1 MLLKLYPENPNPRYI
16 KMIIDCLENDGVI
29 IFPTDTI
36 YAIGCS
42 INSSKALERIA
53 RIKGV
58 KKEKANFSII
68 FHDLSMLSEFTRP
81 INNDVFKLMKR
92 NLPGAFTFILEANN
106 NVPKIFK
113 NNKKTIGIRIPDQP
127 IITNIVRELG
137 CPIITTSIVD
147 DDEISGFMT
156 DPEDI
161 NDAYSDRVDII
172 INTPD
177 NRLMKAADLVRHFT
191 GKRITRTVII
201 PDIPSMITE
210 MDKQNPVKRYLLRYL
225 NRSAMNKVSDSDGL
239 VLLTEDMMDFVD
251 KPVRHIVMEGI
262 VDVET
267 MDVDTDD
274 QMPEK
279 KVVLYTGTLRK
290 IFGVM
295 NLVKAFQ
302 SLENT
307 DAELWICGSG
317 DSENDIN
324 EAAKQDSRIK
334 YFGMVDSQTALS
346 MQRQATVLVNPRTSE
361 GEYTKYSF
369 PSKTMEYLLAGKCTI
384 INRLP
389 GIPEEYYDYVYTPDD
404 ESVESLAECISDV
417 LSRDADILAARA
429 KAGRDFVISQKN
441 SIAQTKKIMDMINNE
456 Y

>member
-1 MLLKLYPENPNPRYI
+1 MNVIYI
-16 KMIIDCLENDGVI
+16 GRFFTKGLV
-29 IFPTDTI
+29 
-36 YAIGCS
+36 
-42 INSSKALERIA
+42 NSAL
-53 RIKGV
+53 
-58 KKEKANFSII
+58 
-68 FHDLSMLSEFTRP
+68 
-81 INNDVFKLMKR
+81 
-92 NLPGAFTFILEANN
+92 ANN
-106 NVPKIFK
+106 VGMSNHNFEMSVINGLCQHEDIALQCLSVPGVYSFPY
-113 NNKKTIGIRIPDQP
+113 NNKKFYTKSESYAYKNTHIHSMGFCNLHVIKELWSTIALVI
-127 IITNIVRELG
+127 
-137 CPIITTSIVD
+137 SILAALARYKD
-147 DDEISGFMT
+147 K
-156 DPEDI
+156 
-161 NDAYSDRVDII
+161 RVDVI
-172 INTPD
+172 INTP
-177 NRLMKAADLVRHFT
+177 NNSLLNAVRFARL
-191 GKRITRTVII
+191 ITRKKITQTVII
-201 PDIPSMITE
+201 PDIPSMVTS
-210 MDKQNPVKRYLLRYL
+210 MDKYSLLKRRLLKHC
-225 NRSAMNKVSDSDGL
+225 NKRSMKLTSESDGL
-239 VLLTEDMMDFVD
+239 VLLTEFMMDFID

-267 MDVDTDD
+267 MDVDVNEE
-274 QMPEK
+274 MPDK
-279 KVVLYTGTLRK
+279 KVILYTGTLRK

-295 NLVKAFQ
+295 NLVEAFL
-302 SLENT
+302 SLESI

-317 DSENDIN
+317 DSEGSIK
-324 EAAKQDSRIK
+324 EAAEKDSRIK

-441 SIAQTKKIMDMINNE
+441 SVAQIKRIIEMINIQ